1 MNKKHLVD
9 EMIIIREEMRNINN
23 RIQTTNSSKIF
34 ECVPIQNR
42 NEKIRKYCYQLVALR
57 PKLFRKYFVSEQY
70 IHELLNRMDYEKLL
84 QISLKFIVKYLQN
97 QEDEQSQIN
106 ESTSPTNIKD
116 VDRVTKIIKD
126 IVSPIRT
133 KIISQAQFFDHQL
146 KSIHKSCQTLP
157 SNQDTQSKNNF
168 NLGIRQQS
176 SILSSIQ
183 QDNLNSP
190 KFNENI
196 INAIDEIS
204 FERSSLKKDN
214 QNMKQ
219 QFEQLENLQNQKL
232 NQSQIRDQKVNYDI
246 SVITTPKQKELD
258 NYKQTQNTSMNSSFK
273 DTKRKLNNKS
283 MLQLKHLEKLED
295 KRFPKKEVPYTML
308 SVDYVRKR
316 RKTPEKNR
324 GFNIITNY

>member
-1 MNKKHLVD
+1 MSKKHLVE
-9 EMIIIREEMRNINN
+9 EMITIREEMRHINN
-23 RIQTTNSSKIF
+23 RMLTTNSSKIF
-34 ECVPIQNR
+34 EFTPFKNR
-42 NEKIRKYCYQLVALR
+42 NEKIRKYCYQLVALK
-57 PKLFRKYFVSEQY
+57 PKQFKKYFVSEQY
-70 IHELLNRMDYEKLL
+70 IHELLNKMDYENLL
-84 QISLKFIVKYLQN
+84 QISLKFIVKHLQN
-97 QEDEQSQIN
+97 NEDEQSQHN
-106 ESTSPTNIKD
+106 ESPSPTNIKD

-133 KIISQAQFFDHQL
+133 KIISQAQFFDRQL
-146 KSIHKSCQTLP
+146 KSIHKSCQTQP
-157 SNQDTQSKNNF
+157 STFETQSKNNF

-196 INAIDEIS
+196 INVIDEIS
-204 FERSSLKKDN
+204 FERSSIKKDN
-214 QNMKQ
+214 QNPKDFKQ
-219 QFEQLENLQNQKL
+219 KGDLQNYQL
-232 NQSQIRDQKVNYDI
+232 LSQSQTRDQKMNYDI

-258 NYKQTQNTSMNSSFK
+258 NYKQTLNTSMNSSFK
-273 DTKRKLNNKS
+273 DTQRKFKNKS

-295 KRFPKKEVPYTML
+295 KRFPKQEVPYTML